1 MPPVQQ
7 ATYKGSDTKDYRI
20 NLKEIISK
28 GSLGRL
34 KRLKIGTTCVLTAAL
49 AKASPSPALV
59 IDPCEPALKARK
71 PKSRMRKPRQQKGIE
86 WPEIPPVFVHR
97 SVLAIY
103 LGCLVMEVG
112 VGFGDG
118 IQEPGSEDDT
128 ARQGEN
134 SAGKMNHSR
143 ASKVSEAP

>member
-1 MPPVQQ
+1 
-7 ATYKGSDTKDYRI
+7 
-20 NLKEIISK
+20 
-28 GSLGRL
+28 
-34 KRLKIGTTCVLTAAL
+34 
-49 AKASPSPALV
+49 
-59 IDPCEPALKARK
+59 
-71 PKSRMRKPRQQKGIE
+71 MRNPRQQKGIE

-97 SVLAIY
+97 SVLGIY
-103 LGCLVMEVG
+103 LGMFSDGGRGRMGE
-112 VGFGDG
+112 DG